1 MTGFSLFITF
11 REQISSGFVK
21 EHKCIVYTFIETA
34 IARLVYLLS
43 GQ

>member
-11 REQISSGFVK
+11 REQIYTGFLK
-21 EHKCIVYTFIETA
+21 EHKCIVFTFIETA
-34 IARLVYLLS
+34 IARLVYLFS